1 MASLTVDITLPRRD
15 FTVDVALEVN
25 GAVALV
31 GPSGAG
37 KTSVLRAVA
46 GLDRPSRG
54 EIALDGEVW
63 FSAGSVDRP
72 ADARSVGFVFQEYA
86 LFPHMTVAENVAF
99 GAADRPDRLMER
111 VGIAH
116 LANARPVELSGGER
130 QRVAVARALARG
142 PHVLLLDEPTAALDV
157 VTRER
162 MRIELASLI
171 AETGVPTLVVTHD
184 FEEAATLAG
193 TVGVLVDGRVRQLG
207 RPIELVDTPR
217 DEFVAILTGSN
228 VLMGVATTDAGGSR
242 VLLDTGTSIASPDR
256 VVGRVVAVVHPRQ
269 ITLSDAGGPADVTW
283 NRIRGPVTSLMPMGG
298 GVRVRIGPLVAEVG
312 TSAAGQASLAVGD
325 VVTASFRVAETRLVA
340 RVGAAQ

>member
-15 FTVDVALEVN
+15 FDVEVGLEVD

-54 EIALDGEVW
+54 EITLDGEVW

-72 ADARSVGFVFQEYA
+72 ADLRSVGFVFQEYA

-99 GAADRPDRLMER
+99 GAVDGPEPLMER

-116 LANARPVELSGGER
+116 LAQARPVELSGGER
-130 QRVAVARALARG
+130 QRVAVARALARD
-142 PHVLLLDEPTAALDV
+142 PRVLLLDEPTAALDV
-157 VTRER
+157 VTRR
-162 MRIELASLI
+162 QMRIELAALI

-184 FEEAATLAG
+184 FEEAATLAA
-193 TVGVLVDGRVRQLG
+193 TVGVLVDGRVRQIG
-207 RPIELVDTPR
+207 TPADLVDTPD

-228 VLMGVATTDAGGSR
+228 VLAGVATSAGAGGSR
-242 VLLDTGTSIASPDR
+242 VVLDTGVGIASPDR
-256 VVGRVVAVVHPRQ
+256 LVGNVVAVVHPRQ
-269 ITLSDAGGPADVTW
+269 IVLGDAVAPGDVTW
-283 NRIRGPVTSLMPMGG
+283 NRIRAPVTSLMPMGG
-298 GVRVRIGPLVAEVG
+298 GVRVRIGPLIADVG
-312 TSAAGQASLAVGD
+312 TSASGQAPLAVGD

-340 RVGAAQ
+340 RG